1 MKEHIEAAQK
11 LASEMRDA
19 AALIPNARLGLN
31 LRIKLDGIL
40 DRLMEM
46 QHLLIPLEGEPTPQ
60 GNRLA
65 VSIKDDFAR
74 LQCHLVEL
82 VEIRPAE
89 FQGARGIGN
98 RAGLAISY
106 IMAAI
111 QEIFP
116 VLDLLETKEA
126 IESGKK

>member
-1 MKEHIEAAQK
+1 MKEHIEAAQN

-19 AALIPNARLGLN
+19 AALIPNARLGLD

-46 QHLLIPLEGEPTPQ
+46 QHLLIPLEGEPTPRS
-60 GNRLA
+60 NSLA
-65 VSIKDDFAR
+65 ALIRDDFAR
-74 LQCHLVEL
+74 LRCHLVEL
-82 VEIRPAE
+82 LEIHPAE
-89 FQGARGIGN
+89 FQGGRGIGN